1 MNPNLH
7 TSKFEIYVVITKSI
21 YQIIRLILIDNKY
34 IVYLK
39 VRLYGNIQA
48 RLICFATNISN
59 NNNNN
64 SKDIKHDSL
73 MNFIRQT
80 IVNKTPIILQH
91 VHVSTMS
98 DSTTL

>member
-21 YQIIRLILIDNKY
+21 YQIIWLILIDKTY

-48 RLICFATNISN
+48 RLTCFATNISN
-59 NNNNN
+59 NNNNSN
-64 SKDIKHDSL
+64 DIKHDSL